1 MIIPTIR
8 PLVYL
13 HPYLFKGASAQT
25 SEGKNA
31 KKERGRRDMERMWFE
46 ELSRYYQL
54 PVGSRDKWT
63 RPQLLSKGKHNLTL
77 SLLMASHLP
86 DFLVLEDLEGLENIP
101 DIPGLADELP

>member
-1 MIIPTIR
+1 M
-8 PLVYL
+8 
-13 HPYLFKGASAQT
+13 
-25 SEGKNA
+25 
-31 KKERGRRDMERMWFE
+31 ERGLFE

-54 PVGSRDKWT
+54 PVGRRDWT

-77 SLLMASHLP
+77 SLLMASRLP